1 MSETRVETDEQGVAR
16 LRRLV
21 RNPVRLLRRIGAVLV
36 ASSQKAFV
44 DQKFGDIEWDER
56 YPNQD
61 EPKLNLAGAL
71 SDLNRGSSIKDRR
84 FVARP
89 AGVDV
94 GLLRR
99 SVSFRVNESREEVE
113 VGSTVEYAGKFH
125 GGGESTQAV
134 TGTAR
139 RLFAREFGRS
149 TGQRREALKRL
160 SSVVKGD
167 GLTTRSKPRPFV
179 GITDEAAA
187 KIDSLIAEEAA
198 SAAEG

>member
-21 RNPVRLLRRIGAVLV
+21 ENPVRLLKRIGVILV
-36 ASSQKAFV
+36 ASSQRAFE

-71 SDLNRGSSIKDRR
+71 SDLNRGGGIKARR
-84 FVARP
+84 FEARP
-89 AGVDV
+89 AGVDQ
-94 GLLRR
+94 GTLRR
-99 SVSFRVNESREEVE
+99 SVAARVNESRDEVE

-125 GGGESTQAV
+125 GGGESTMPV

-149 TGQRREALKRL
+149 TGQKREALKRL
-160 SSVVKGD
+160 SSVVKRD
-167 GLTTRSKPRPFV
+167 SLTTRSKARPFV
-179 GITDEAAA
+179 GITDESAA
-187 KIDSLIAEEAA
+187 KIDSLIREEAA

>member
-1 MSETRVETDEQGVAR
+1 MSEQRIETDEQGVAR

-21 RNPVRLLRRIGAVLV
+21 GNPVRLLKGIGAILV
-36 ASSQKAFV
+36 ASSQKAFE

-71 SDLNRGSSIKDRR
+71 SDLNKGSGIKARR

-89 AGVDV
+89 AGVDQ
-94 GLLRR
+94 GILRR
-99 SVSFRVNESREEVE
+99 SVAFRVSETRDEVE
-113 VGSTVEYAGKFH
+113 AGSTVEYAGKFH
-125 GGGESTQAV
+125 GGGESTQVV
-134 TGTAR
+134 TDTAR

-160 SSVVKGD
+160 SSIVKGD
-167 GLTTRSKPRPFV
+167 SLTTRSKARPFV
-179 GITDEAAA
+179 GITDESAA
-187 KIDSLIAEEAA
+187 KIDSLIREEAA

>member
-1 MSETRVETDEQGVAR
+1 MSEQRIETDEQGVAR
-16 LRRLV
+16 LRSLV
-21 RNPVRLLRRIGAVLV
+21 NNPARLLKQIGVILV
-36 ASSQKAFV
+36 ASSQKAFD

-71 SDLNRGSSIKDRR
+71 SDLNKGSAIKARR

-89 AGVDV
+89 AGVDT
-94 GLLRR
+94 GTLRR
-99 SVSFRVNESREEVE
+99 SVAFRVNETRDEVE

-160 SSVVKGD
+160 SSVVKRD
-167 GLTTRSKPRPFV
+167 SLTTRSKARPFV
-179 GITDEAAA
+179 GITDESAA
-187 KIDSLIAEEAA
+187 KIDSLIREEAA